1 MLDVQLEEF
10 QDRSESPL
18 VDFTID
24 GYVDVDEDVLRGHS
38 LSTYQGVRNVSFS
51 GNFEYVLNGWSLT
64 NVRNT

>member
-24 GYVDVDEDVLRGHS
+24 GYVDVDEDVLRGHP